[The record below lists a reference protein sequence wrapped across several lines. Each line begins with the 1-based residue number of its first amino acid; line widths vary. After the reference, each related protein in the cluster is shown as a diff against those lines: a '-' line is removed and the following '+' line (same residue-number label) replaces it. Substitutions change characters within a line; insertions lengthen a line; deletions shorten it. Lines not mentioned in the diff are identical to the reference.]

1 MRIDTLILENFFDEK
16 EIDYITAECSAMDT
30 DQYDDPVQVHN
41 GTYYAVPSSVESLID
56 QKIPKLPNEILHVK
70 FFDSTEPAGLHADT
84 NGDTATYYDSL
95 ARTIIIPLDTYDCK
109 TVVFHQEL
117 KCGENNNHIINF
129 PILSD
134 ENDNVPDFFLH
145 LLPHRDCLKRL
156 SIETMFDWSKGS
168 LLAFDRK
175 RLHCSTVFSD
185 NMTCKKGLVIWTVI
199 KN

>member
-1 MRIDTLILENFFDEK
+1 MQIDTIILENFFDEK
-16 EIDYITAECSAMDT
+16 EIDYITAEYSAMDT
-30 DQYDDPVQVHN
+30 DQYDEPVQVHN
-41 GTYYAVPSSVESLID
+41 GTYYAVPSSVKVLLN
-56 QKIPKLPNEILHVK
+56 QKIPKLPNEILHIK
-70 FFDSTEPAGLHADT
+70 LFESDKPAGLHADT
-84 NGDTATYYDSL
+84 NSITTSYDSL

-117 KCGENNNHIINF
+117 KCGENNNHIVNF

-134 ENDNVPDFFLH
+134 EHDNVPDFLSH
-145 LLPHRDCLKRL
+145 LQSNQEYLKRL
-156 SIETMFDWSKGS
+156 SIETLFDWYKGS
-168 LLAFDRK
+168 MLTFDRK